1 MPPTRWRG
9 GSGLPRRSNST
20 GGSKDVLRC
29 GSTAGWFADFTSR
42 FVAGAFD
49 PAELVTLGFFVF
61 IGLRP
66 CRLHFKVCR
75 RTFA

>member
-20 GGSKDVLRC
+20 GGR
-29 GSTAGWFADFTSR
+29 FADFTSR